1 MGTGRAE
8 DVIDLQRWAKQTPG
22 GRDPYDVLVELDA
35 IQRDVAPA
43 AGRAGRGG
51 RAPAT
56 GATAAVAAERRTA
69 LDVLVRRGVLTA
81 QVAEAAAAAPVG
93 ESAATASRPRGRARP
108 TALPARVVEDRPAD
122 PGAVVGVALVALA
135 PVSVVVAVLA
145 GLDRV
150 VGDAAST
157 ALLLAGELVLAV
169 SGGRGLPSAPRRTGR
184 LSPAAL
190 RWIAA
195 LGALS
200 PVLVFGVAVADPGAA
215 SEYVGWFYGVQW
227 MMVLGLVAFSEIARA
242 QDWRARGGRSAD
254 PRIER
259 GEPVRVDVGAFLGV
273 ALVIVA
279 PLVAAASL
287 VTALPPVPG
296 AWSATAVL
304 VAGAIALGATA
315 GRADSLAPS
324 RRGRLSSRALVWIVV
339 AAAVTPVVQF
349 MVILANLDGP
359 AAAMRICLSV
369 QTVVVIAMILLPM
382 IARRQER
389 GGPLHD

>member
-1 MGTGRAE
+1 MGTGRA
-8 DVIDLQRWAKQTPG
+8 DAVIDLQRWAKQTPG

-35 IQRDVAPA
+35 IQRDAAPA

-51 RAPAT
+51 RASAT
-56 GATAAVAAERRTA
+56 DTSAAVAEDRRTA

-81 QVAEAAAAAPVG
+81 QAADAAAAAPVG

-108 TALPARVVEDRPAD
+108 TALPTRIVEDRPAD

-135 PVSVVVAVLA
+135 PVSVVVAVLV

-157 ALLLAGELVLAV
+157 ALLLAGVLVLAV
-169 SGGRGLPSAPRRTGR
+169 SGGRGLPNAPRRIGR
-184 LSPAAL
+184 LSPVAL
-190 RWIAA
+190 RWVAA

-200 PVLVFGVAVADPGAA
+200 PVLVFGVAVADPSAA

-227 MMVLGLVAFSEIARA
+227 MMVLALVAFSEIART

-254 PRIER
+254 ARIER
-259 GEPVRVDVGAFLGV
+259 GEPVRVDVGAFVGV
-273 ALVIVA
+273 GLVIVA

-287 VTALPPVPG
+287 FTALPPVPG

-304 VAGAIALGATA
+304 VAGAIVLGASA

-349 MVILANLDGP
+349 AVILANLDGP

-389 GGPLHD
+389 GGPLRD